1 MKRQFETIV
10 VAGVLGLAAMTFA
23 LPAGAQSL
31 GTNIG
36 GNSIGI
42 GGSNGGD
49 QNSVSGNAGTGGGST
64 GNFNISRSGNRS
76 TGTINLGSFGG
87 STGTG
92 TLSLGGGQGALGNMT
107 VGSLGQTGGTSI
119 GTGGLLGG
127 GHWHTPGGVASAFG
141 ELSPAEQKLLQK
153 KCTTVM
159 SSPGKFGS
167 DIVALCSAL
176 ASL

>member
-10 VAGVLGLAAMTFA
+10 VAGVLGLAAMTLA
-23 LPAGAQSL
+23 IPAGAQSV
-31 GTNIG
+31 GVNVG

-49 QNSVSGNAGTGGGST
+49 QNSVSGNAGTVGGST

-107 VGSLGQTGGTSI
+107 VGSLRQTGGTSI

-127 GHWHTPGGVASAFG
+127 ATPGGVANAFG

-159 SSPGKFGS
+159 SPGKFGS

>member
-36 GNSIGI
+36 
-42 GGSNGGD
+42 
-49 QNSVSGNAGTGGGST
+49 
-64 GNFNISRSGNRS
+64 
-76 TGTINLGSFGG
+76 GTINLGSFGG

-119 GTGGLLGG
+119 GTGGLLGAT
-127 GHWHTPGGVASAFG
+127 TPRGVASAFG